1 MRVSVT
7 GWQRDA
13 AEADPGRF
21 LRGFERLEA
30 LGYDGVWLN
39 EFHFQRRG
47 LPYPSPLL
55 LAAAVFARTERLRV
69 GTSVIVLP
77 LHHPLFVAEQVAQL
91 DHQSGGR
98 IDVGIGRGTV
108 SRAYDRLGLAVDG
121 DTLRERFEE
130 GYRVLRQAWTQ
141 PAVRHRGRFWT
152 LDGVPVGPAPVQQ
165 PHPPL
170 FVAGTTPDTIRF
182 AARERLPLLLAAHPP
197 EDEQLAGYRA
207 AGGAPEPPGPVLTRH
222 ICIAATARAA
232 ADQVDHLLPRL
243 RRRRQ
248 ALAAQ
253 RGRPA
258 AGAPLTDPPAADR
271 ERFLSREA
279 VVGDPATCL
288 AQITALAGETG
299 AAELRCVF
307 NGEGATGA
315 EGAEARAGLFAGEV
329 LPYLRRLRREDAST

>member
-1 MRVSVT
+1 VRVSVT

-21 LRGFERLEA
+21 LRHFQRLEA
-30 LGYDGVWLN
+30 LGFDGVWLN
-39 EFHFQRRG
+39 ELHFQRQG

-98 IDVGIGRGTV
+98 LDVGIGRGTI
-108 SRAYDRLGLAVDG
+108 SRAYARLGLDAGG

-170 FVAGTTPDTIRF
+170 FVAGTSPDTIRF
-182 AARERLPLLLAAHPP
+182 AAREGLPLLLAAHPP
-197 EDEQLAGYRA
+197 EAEQLALYRA
-207 AGGAPEPPGPVLTRH
+207 ARGGPEPPPGPVLTRH
-222 ICIAATARAA
+222 VCIAPTARAA
-232 ADQVDHLLPRL
+232 AEQVERLLPRL
-243 RRRRQ
+243 LSRRR
-248 ALAAQ
+248 ALTAQ

-258 AGAPLTDPPAADR
+258 ADDPAADR

-279 VVGDPATCL
+279 VAGDPAACL
-288 AQITALAGETG
+288 AQLTSLAAATG
-299 AAELRCVF
+299 AVELRCVF
-307 NGEGATGA
+307 NGDGATPAGDV
-315 EGAEARAGLFAGEV
+315 EALAGLFAREV
-329 LPYLRRLRREDAST
+329 LPHLRRWQAPA